1 MPLKAFWQPYKGKL
15 LELTLKAEHA
25 APSATFTYAVLKT
38 CTS

>member
-1 MPLKAFWQPYKGKL
+1 MPLKAFWQPYDGTL
-15 LELTLKAEHA
+15 PRYVLKAEHA